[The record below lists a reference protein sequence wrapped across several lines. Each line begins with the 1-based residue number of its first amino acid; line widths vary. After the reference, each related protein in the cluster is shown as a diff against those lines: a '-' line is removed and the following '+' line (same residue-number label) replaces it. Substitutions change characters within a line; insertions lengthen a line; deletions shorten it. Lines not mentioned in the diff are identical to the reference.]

1 MGGACRA
8 HAGIWWENQKERDH
22 WEDQDVGG
30 VGNIKM
36 DLRKIGW
43 GGMDWI
49 DVAQDMGQWRSP
61 VNTVMN
67 LRVP

>member
-1 MGGACRA
+1 LGGY
-8 HAGIWWENQKERDH
+8 
-22 WEDQDVGG
+22 
-30 VGNIKM
+30 NIKM
-36 DLRKIGW
+36 DFGEILR

-49 DVAQDMGQWRSP
+49 DVAQDRDQWRAF